1 MKRINDL
8 GRHGVM
14 ALAMAG
20 VLVGAAS
27 VCGAADAGGR
37 SAPAY
42 SQCGK
47 YETPHPQA
55 RRIGYLSWNLG
66 ATGARGWAYGFSGHT
81 NDSREIVI
89 KSIEKG
95 SPADGVLRR
104 YDVITGA
111 NGKPFTSDARKAI
124 GWALTEAEK
133 PANKG
138 QLRLTRW
145 RDGQTAE
152 VTVQLSLTGEYSATS
167 PFDCPKSEKI
177 LAGAAAYLAEHMPVE
192 GFSSGGDDAVGGV
205 LNALALLGTGE
216 VRYLDAVRRTAYRM
230 GPPDLVL
237 DDVPN
242 MKCWPYA
249 YANLLL
255 AEYYL
260 ATGDAHV
267 LKAMK
272 IYSKRLCDGQGM
284 PGAWGHGLA
293 NNRTI
298 IGYGALNQAGLV
310 CFMSLSLATECGLRV
325 DKAVL
330 ARATMF
336 FGKYAGVGGIPYG
349 DHPPAVNGNAANGKN
364 ALAAVAFDLIDRKPI
379 ADWFS
384 HMVCSSDEERELGH
398 TGNFFSFVWGGP
410 GAVRAGR
417 EAFAIFMRKQQ
428 WYYDMFRRWDG
439 SLLAQPWPQTREGDL
454 GMTCYVTNG
463 PVWCTGGYALTYAL
477 PRKQIRILGAPKSV
491 FGRTPEALAGAMKL
505 YKQKQY
511 ALCRGAALQAALA
524 STDANVIAAAKQLD
538 RAAERTLESIEL
550 TLADI
555 RAALA
560 AGDLYQVHCRIAG
573 VEPILPAGDNR
584 LAAAKAVL
592 AKPGNAELLAIGRTY
607 HTLARK
613 VVRAEPRAF
622 MRFGPAIVI
631 DAESRKAMQAIA
643 DDAHAGVYATLAAK
657 QLADL
662 PGERP
667 ESWATLVVSEHR
679 AEERRRA
686 IEANVAWQRPNRAD
700 MTAAEKAICRY
711 YPLGKPLATAPKGT
725 RAGGAA
731 PAGWHK
737 ANFNDTAWAT
747 SPGPVGSLEA
757 FKGKW
762 HTAEGLFRVTF
773 NVADPSRY
781 RRLRVD
787 GLILKTGHL
796 YLNGEKILAVGEG
809 NAMSPSE
816 FRSYELK
823 DTATELLRK
832 GPNVLA
838 VKVTGG
844 KESGF
849 DIALDALLK

>member
-1 MKRINDL
+1 MKRINGL
-8 GRHGVM
+8 GRHGVI

-20 VLVGAAS
+20 ALVSAAS
-27 VCGAADAGGR
+27 VCGGADAGGR
-37 SAPAY
+37 AAPAY
-42 SQCGK
+42 SQCGR
-47 YETPHPQA
+47 YETPHPKA

-66 ATGARGWAYGFSGHT
+66 ATGARGWAYGFGGHT

-111 NGKPFTSDARKAI
+111 NGKAFTSDARKAI

-133 PANKG
+133 SANKG

-145 RDGQTAE
+145 RDGQTTE
-152 VTVQLSLTGEYSATS
+152 VTIQLPLTGEYSPTS
-167 PFDCPKSEKI
+167 PFDCRKSEKI

-192 GFSSGGDDAVGGV
+192 GFGSGGDGAVGGV

-230 GPPDLVL
+230 GPPDLEL

-242 MKCWPYA
+242 MKSWPYG
-249 YANLLL
+249 YINLLL

-272 IYSKRLCDGQGM
+272 LFSKRLCDGQGM
-284 PGAWGHGLA
+284 PGAWGHGMA
-293 NNRTI
+293 NNRTL

-310 CFMSLSLATECGLRV
+310 CFMSLGLATECGLRV

-330 ARATMF
+330 ARSTMF

-364 ALAAVAFDLIDRKPI
+364 ALAAVAFDLLDRKPI

-463 PVWCTGGYALTYAL
+463 PLWCTGGYALTYAL

-491 FGRTPEALAGAMKL
+491 FGRTPKALAGAMKL
-505 YKQKQY
+505 YKGKQY
-511 ALCRGAALQAALA
+511 ARCREALKPALA
-524 STDANVIAAAKQLD
+524 STDGNVAAAKQLD
-538 RAAERTLESIEL
+538 RAARRQLESIRL

-555 RAALA
+555 DAQLA
-560 AGDLYQVHCRIAG
+560 AGDLYQVRCRVAG
-573 VEPILPAGDNR
+573 IEPILPAGDKR
-584 LAAAKAVL
+584 LAAAKAAL
-592 AKPGNAELLAIGRTY
+592 AKAGSAKRLEIGKRY
-607 HTLARK
+607 HALARK

-631 DAESRKAMQAIA
+631 DPKSRKAMQAIA
-643 DDAHAGVYATLAAK
+643 DDPHAGVYAKLAAK

-662 PGERP
+662 PGEQP
-667 ESWATLVVSEHR
+667 ESWITLVVSEHR

-686 IEANVAWQRPNRAD
+686 IEANVPWQRPNRAD
-700 MTAAEKAICRY
+700 MTAAEKTVCRY
-711 YPLGKPLATAPKGT
+711 HPLGKPLATAPKGT
-725 RAGGAA
+725 PAGGAA
-731 PAGWHK
+731 PTGWHK
-737 ANFNDTAWAT
+737 VGFDDAAWA
-747 SPGPVGSLEA
+747 SSAGPVGSVEVC
-757 FKGKW
+757 KGKL
-762 HTAEGLFRVTF
+762 HTREGLFRVTF
-773 NVADPSRY
+773 NAADPTKY

-787 GLILKTGHL
+787 CLILKTGEV
-796 YLNGEKILAVGEG
+796 YLNGEKILSVGEG
-809 NAMSPSE
+809 NAKTPTQ

-823 DTATELLRK
+823 DTATQLLRK

-838 VKVTGG
+838 VKVTGA
-844 KESGF
+844 KDCGF
-849 DIALDALLK
+849 DIAIDALPK